1 MLVGY
6 GVGNVDFVFHP
17 IGILLKAHAFQMLRI
32 VGIVINGGHGAELVE
47 SFDEHTFG
55 IEICESQR
63 ALYMCHS
70 PFFSPFFHGA
80 NQGIGD
86 FRIIDEVY
94 PAEADFLFQVWFALW
109 LMMAATSSYDFTFPI
124 SQEIVGFTKFECSV
138 FLLVEGV
145 EHVIEKVGDG
155 IRVVLYSR

>member
-1 MLVGY
+1 MAQCRVAVEWLISFVHQLEDGLAIVLGNLLGRCVFLYLEVILALDEVGDALVLVGY
-6 GVGNVDFVFHP
+6 GVGNVDFILHP

-55 IEICESQR
+55 IEVCESQR

-80 NQGIGD
+80 D
-86 FRIIDEVY
+86 
-94 PAEADFLFQVWFALW
+94 
-109 LMMAATSSYDFTFPI
+109 
-124 SQEIVGFTKFECSV
+124 
-138 FLLVEGV
+138 
-145 EHVIEKVGDG
+145 
-155 IRVVLYSR
+155 